1 MIDCA
6 NNSFNIRVGNLRKV
20 PTERDYRTK
29 FCFFTIDL
37 YGARQTGD
45 SDSYWGWYKDNEM
58 KSNLCGGHIV
68 CDEIDNE
75 KISSEDYEEQN
86 SKKQ

>member
-1 MIDCA
+1 
-6 NNSFNIRVGNLRKV
+6 
-20 PTERDYRTK
+20 
-29 FCFFTIDL
+29 
-37 YGARQTGD
+37 
-45 SDSYWGWYKDNEM
+45 M